1 MNTVNLKMKTK
12 KKTLFKKRTLHENIL
27 YIYISKALYSF
38 SFKNL
43 SLFKAELKKYFC
55 PSFPESKIHLSYA
68 SYAHLFQV
76 LKHTFKYRL

>member
-1 MNTVNLKMKTK
+1 M
-12 KKTLFKKRTLHENIL
+12 RTFS
-27 YIYISKALYSF
+27 IYISKALYSF